1 MKYKEFVVK
10 LKEPI
15 DMDSLDVSEICAVIE
30 DVLGL
35 AVEDVEAIF
44 TKDKK

>member
-15 DMDSLDVSEICAVIE
+15 DMDSLDV
-30 DVLGL
+30 
-35 AVEDVEAIF
+35 EDVEAIF
-44 TKDKK
+44 AKE